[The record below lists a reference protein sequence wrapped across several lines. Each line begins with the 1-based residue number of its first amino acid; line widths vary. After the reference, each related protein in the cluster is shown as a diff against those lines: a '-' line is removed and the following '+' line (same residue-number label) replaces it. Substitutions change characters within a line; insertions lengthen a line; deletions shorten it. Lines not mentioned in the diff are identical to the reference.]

1 MDRREFLK
9 STGAAAA
16 AATAASPALAAPAQ
30 PTPAAPSI
38 VTGLRE
44 LRLALP
50 WTEGYAG
57 PADWAHRL
65 GRSITQ
71 LSGGRY
77 RVVSAFAV
85 ADGLA
90 AVRSGDADLYFGSPP
105 DTLRGLA
112 FFAGLPGDRGM
123 SPEHLQTWISVG
135 GGQELWDDLAGDL
148 GVKPLLAA
156 HTGAH
161 SYLLATERVESVA
174 ALAGRAMQLHGLARD
189 VGRGLGLE
197 PVTLAP
203 GAIAGAM
210 ERGDVL
216 AAECGGA
223 IASYALGLP
232 RVASHSAGTNI
243 NRYGSALFLGVRRAL
258 WDTFGSAEQAM
269 FAAAAGGEY
278 RQSLSEEQAHRHML
292 LPDAPAERTW
302 PIAAE
307 LAHAIRGVADA
318 VVAHAAGSDAST
330 RRVSESYTA
339 FRHATNGADLATA

>member
-16 AATAASPALAAPAQ
+16 AATAASAATAAPAK

-38 VTGLRE
+38 GTGMQE

-50 WTEGYAG
+50 WAEGCAG

-65 GRSITQ
+65 GQSITQ
-71 LSGGRY
+71 FSGGRY
-77 RVVSAFAV
+77 RIVPTFAV

-90 AVRSGDADLYFGSPP
+90 AVGGGDADLYFGAAP

-123 SPEHLQTWISVG
+123 NPQNLQTWISVG
-135 GGQELWDDLAGDL
+135 GGQALWDDLAGDL

-161 SYLLATERVESVA
+161 SYLLATERVESMA
-174 ALAGRAMQLHGLARD
+174 ALAGRKAQLHGLARD

-203 GAIAGAM
+203 GEIAGAM
-210 ERGDVL
+210 QRGEIL

-223 IASYALGLP
+223 VASYALGLP
-232 RVASHSAGTNI
+232 RVATYSAGTSI
-243 NRYGSALFLGVRRAL
+243 NRHGAALFLGVRRAL
-258 WDTFGSAEQAM
+258 WDNFGAAEQAM
-269 FAAAAGGEY
+269 FAAAAADEY
-278 RQSLSEEQAHRHML
+278 RQSLSEEHAHRHML
-292 LPDAPAERTW
+292 HPDATAERTW
-302 PIAAE
+302 SIAAE

-318 VVAHAAGSDAST
+318 VVAHAAGNDART
-330 RRVSESYTA
+330 RRISDSYTA
-339 FRHATNGADLATA
+339 FQLNAAGSEPAIV

>member
-1 MDRREFLK
+1 L
-9 STGAAAA
+9 T
-16 AATAASPALAAPAQ
+16 TPAQ
-30 PTPAAPSI
+30 AMPTAPSI
-38 VTGLRE
+38 ATGLRE

-65 GRSITQ
+65 GQSIMQ

-77 RVVSAFAV
+77 RIVPTFAV

-90 AVRSGDADLYFGSPP
+90 AVSAGDADLFFGLPP
-105 DTLRGLA
+105 DKLRGLA

-123 SPEHLQTWISVG
+123 SPQHLQTWISVG
-135 GGQELWDDLAGDL
+135 GGQALWDDLAADL

-156 HTGAH
+156 HTGAP
-161 SYLLATERVESVA
+161 SYLLATERVESMA
-174 ALAGRAMQLHGLARD
+174 ALAGRTMHLHGLARD

-203 GAIAGAM
+203 GEIAGAM
-210 ERGDVL
+210 RRGDVL

-232 RVASHSAGTNI
+232 EVAPHAAGTSI
-243 NRYGSALFLGVRRAL
+243 NRYGNALFLGVRRAL
-258 WDTFGSAEQAM
+258 WDNLGPAEQAM
-269 FAAAAGGEY
+269 FGAAAAGEY

-292 LPDAPAERTW
+292 LPDAGADFTW

-318 VVAHAAGSDAST
+318 VVAHAAGTDAIT
-330 RRVSESYTA
+330 RRISESYTA
-339 FRHATNGADLATA
+339 FQHATNGADVATT